1 MQVLTKI
8 RSRIPALAVL
18 LLLILTAV
26 VATLPLRTSEPR
38 PASAPAG
45 DFSATRAVA
54 RLDGI
59 AKVPHPVGSAAQS
72 DVREYLVG
80 ELRKLGLRP
89 EVQTRVA
96 PSHTDDYPAVVGSVS
111 NIHATIPGRKP
122 TGRVLVVAHYDS
134 VPIAPGAADDGSNV
148 AAILEIARVLKAG
161 PQLRNDIEILFT
173 DGEEQGLLG
182 AQAFVDAEAGTRRAA
197 APRQTVV
204 VNMEGRGP
212 SGPVMMFQMAGT
224 GLTPAV
230 RASGALTTSFSAA
243 VYDQLPNDTDLT
255 VFDEAGMR
263 GLNFAFMDG
272 SAHYHTAHDSIDRL
286 DRASVQDMGD
296 AALGAVRRLG
306 GADLAQSGSDATYF
320 SLFGTVV
327 SYPAW
332 LVLPL
337 AVVAALGVPLLLWFG
352 RRRGLSPRAAG
363 RAAAAFPLT
372 LIGAAVIGLAGWWAL
387 SLARPDFALGEGSVY
402 HLGRYAWGEALLLLV
417 LLVAWYC
424 WARRKATP
432 LDIVVGV
439 LGWFALLAVV
449 CAVLLPGGAYLFTW
463 PALTGLA
470 VVAMTLGLLPEHSPW
485 RAAAA
490 AVTAVPAV
498 ALVLPVVLLLLPA
511 LGLTLT
517 AAPLVLAALLAALL
531 PSLLEPLPPRRAVVA
546 GVLAMAVAGAGT
558 LGVGTALDGYSADE
572 PRPVSLGYV
581 LESDTGKATWVSLG
595 DTSQPA
601 VGKLL
606 TGEPTRYDGSIPPLG
621 DVALAHGAAEAAP
634 LDVPRT
640 VNASTTEA
648 DGVRTIRVRIQ
659 APAGA
664 HSIDVHAGTDNHE
677 ILDATVEGA
686 KLTGGPEHPEGDWGW
701 SFSYAAPPADGIDV
715 TIRTRGKGPLPLRV
729 VSTAVGLPDGAD
741 APALTADQSWAGWP
755 SVAGQT
761 FVVRTFRL

>member
-1 MQVLTKI
+1 MQVLTMM
-8 RSRIPALAVL
+8 RRRIPALAAL
-18 LLLILTAV
+18 LLLLLTAV
-26 VATLPLRTSEPR
+26 AAMLPLRTAEPR
-38 PASAPAG
+38 PASAPVG

-54 RLDGI
+54 RLGGI
-59 AKVPHPVGSAAQS
+59 AKVPHPAGSAAQS

-96 PSHTDDYPAVVGSVS
+96 PSRADGNPAIVGSVS
-111 NIHATIPGRKP
+111 NIHATIPGKKS

-148 AAILEIARVLKAG
+148 AAILEIVRILKAG
-161 PQLRNDIEILFT
+161 PQLRNDIELLFT

-197 APRQTVV
+197 VPQQTVV

-212 SGPVMMFQMAGT
+212 SGPVVMFQMAGT
-224 GLTPAV
+224 GLAPAV
-230 RASGALTTSFSAA
+230 RASGTLTTSFSAA
-243 VYDQLPNDTDLT
+243 IYELLPNDTDLT

-272 SAHYHTAHDSIDRL
+272 SAHYHTAHDDIARL
-286 DRASVQDMGD
+286 DPASVQDMGD
-296 AALGAVRRLG
+296 AALAAVRQLG
-306 GADLAQSGSDATYF
+306 GSDLSRSGPDATYF
-320 SLFGTVV
+320 SLFATVV

-337 AVVAALGVPLLLWFG
+337 AVVTLLGVPLLLWFG
-352 RRRGLSPRAAG
+352 RRRGLSPDGAG
-363 RAAAAFPLT
+363 RAAMTFPLT

-387 SLARPDFALGEGSVY
+387 GLARPDFVLSEGSMF

-417 LLVAWYC
+417 LLVAWYR
-424 WARRKATP
+424 WARRKASP

-449 CAVLLPGGAYLFTW
+449 CAVLLPGAAYLFTW
-463 PALTGLA
+463 PALIGLA
-470 VVAMTLGLLPEHSPW
+470 FVAVPLRFTSVNSPW
-485 RAAAA
+485 RAVAG

-511 LGLTLT
+511 LGLSLT

-531 PSLLEPLPPRRAVVA
+531 LSLLEPLPPRRAVTAGMLAVAVA
-546 GVLAMAVAGAGT
+546 GVGT
-558 LGVGTALDGYSADE
+558 LSVGTALDGYSADE

-601 VGKLL
+601 VGKIL
-606 TGEPTRYDGSIPPLG
+606 TGEPARYDDRIPPLAG
-621 DVALAHGAAEAAP
+621 VALSNGAAKAAP
-634 LDVPRT
+634 LDTPRT
-640 VNASTTEA
+640 KNASATEA

-659 APAGA
+659 APADA
-664 HSIDVHAGTDNHE
+664 HSIDVHADTGDHQ

-686 KLTGGPEHPEGDWGW
+686 KLAGGPKHPQGDWDW
-701 SFSYAAPPADGIDV
+701 SFSYAAPPADGIEV
-715 TIRTRGKGPLPLRV
+715 VIRTRGKGPLPLRV
-729 VSTAVGLPDGAD
+729 VSTAVGLPDGAG
-741 APALTADQSWAGWP
+741 APAPDADRSWASWP